1 MRTNKHMWRLAA
13 LSAVVV
19 ALAGCGNGDDDNPPP
34 PPPPP
39 ADEVP
44 AAALVS
50 TQSFV
55 AFLQGLAPNDTAE
68 PLKLNGAVPP
78 VSETEEPVEIN

>member
-34 PPPPP
+34 PPP

-55 AFLQGLAPNDTAE
+55 AFLQGLAPNDTIE
-68 PLKLNGAVPP
+68 PLKLNGGVPP

>member
-19 ALAGCGNGDDDNPPP
+19 ALAGCGNGDDDNPP

>member
-1 MRTNKHMWRLAA
+1 MRTNKQMWRLAA

-19 ALAGCGNGDDDNPPP
+19 ALAGCGNGDDDDNPPP
-34 PPPPP
+34 PPPA

-50 TQSFV
+50 TQTFV
-55 AFLQGLAPNDTAE
+55 AFLLGLVPNDTAE

-78 VSETEEPVEIN
+78 VSETEEPVEI

>member
-1 MRTNKHMWRLAA
+1 MRTNKLMWRVAA

-34 PPPPP
+34 PPP

-50 TQSFV
+50 TQAFV
-55 AFLQGLAPNDTAE
+55 AFLQGLAPNDSAE

>member
-13 LSAVVV
+13 LSAVVA
-19 ALAGCGNGDDDNPPP
+19 ALAGCGNGDDDDNPPP
-34 PPPPP
+34 PPQA

-50 TQSFV
+50 TQTFV

-78 VSETEEPVEIN
+78 VSETEEPQEIN

>member
-1 MRTNKHMWRLAA
+1 MQTNKQMWRLAA

-19 ALAGCGNGDDDNPPP
+19 ALAGCGNGDDDDN

-44 AAALVS
+44 ASALVS

-55 AFLQGLAPNDTAE
+55 AFLQGLVPNDTAE

>member
-1 MRTNKHMWRLAA
+1 MRTNKQMWRLAA

-19 ALAGCGNGDDDNPPP
+19 ALAGCGNGDDDDNPPP
-34 PPPPP
+34 PPA

-44 AAALVS
+44 AAALAS
-50 TQSFV
+50 TQTFV
-55 AFLQGLAPNDTAE
+55 AFLKGLAPNDTTE

-78 VSETEEPVEIN
+78 VSETEEPVEI

>member
-1 MRTNKHMWRLAA
+1 MRTNKQMWRLAA

-34 PPPPP
+34 PPP

-50 TQSFV
+50 TQTFV

>member
-1 MRTNKHMWRLAA
+1 MRTNKQMWRLAA
-13 LSAVVV
+13 LSAVVAV
-19 ALAGCGNGDDDNPPP
+19 LAGCGNGDDDDNPPP
-34 PPPPP
+34 PQA

-50 TQSFV
+50 TQTFV